1 MNYADLL
8 KQSRE
13 YLLGQQEII
22 TKQYGLDD
30 YEQMDY
36 EQETGK
42 MIFTLKGGRR
52 VIMTFHVVGSISDRS
67 NTWMW
72 SWDNPYL
79 LENITEEMLKVK
91 AFGEKNGIEKLTN
104 PKWSGND
111 DDGWEMTAIATW
123 VLKAKG
129 AFSFMSDEM
138 LVFVVFTD
146 IKWSDF
152 SAV

>member
-8 KQSRE
+8 KKSRE

-30 YEQMDY
+30 YEKMDY

-79 LENITEEMLKVK
+79 LENVTEEMLKVK
-91 AFGEKNGIEKLTN
+91 AFGEKNSIEKLTN

-111 DDGWEMTAIATW
+111 DDGWEMTAIAAL

-152 SAV
+152 GTV